1 MTSPEMRR
9 RSYEVRA
16 AADDGRTITGLA
28 VPFDTETEIVPG
40 FREKIARGAI
50 NLDTMPSLFYR
61 HSEPIGVI
69 TAMSETSEGL
79 EIEARVSDTAL
90 GRDAATLAKD
100 GAIRSLSIGFFEREY
115 TDTTTPD
122 GATLRTQ
129 TDIDLRE
136 ISLVPIPAYD
146 AATIT
151 QVRAAETP
159 TTQEG
164 HPTTMNTPDTDTVTR
179 SDLTQLEETTTDL
192 TRRLSLLETNTAA
205 PAAAPTETRSAGQLL
220 QDAIGGDT
228 AAADALRP
236 FVGRAANTTTAADAR
251 INEPAFVR
259 DLVRYIDNA
268 NPLMGLFA
276 TDALPSTGNVLEFAR
291 LKESTLTVAQQ
302 TAEGETLPTGG
313 VATEVATCSVKTYGG
328 GTVLTR
334 QAIERSRTNVLDLS
348 LRGMAIEAGKKL
360 AADFATFFETTVK
373 SQAAS
378 AVTLNAAKMNWQ
390 TLLSLMLDASAKFED
405 MALPCD
411 GLIVDRATFE
421 LIAGMTDTSGRPI
434 INITGNPGVNNIG
447 TVSASGKYVDLDGLR
462 IVTNRHLTKTGMGT
476 DIVGAFYSKDAIR
489 SYTSPLAS
497 LQDQGVLDLT
507 NTFSVYTYAAFADE
521 MPSGLVPLK
530 KVDSL

>member
-1 MTSPEMRR
+1 MSTPMITRKFGAHL
-9 RSYEVRA
+9 RA
-16 AADDGRTITGLA
+16 DADDGRTLIGIA
-28 VPFDTETEIVPG
+28 VPLDVETEIFPG
-40 FREKIARGAI
+40 WREKIERGAI
-50 NLDTMPSLFYR
+50 DLTSTPALFYR
-61 HSEPIGVI
+61 HNEPIGVI
-69 TAMSETSEGL
+69 PSMTETPDGL
-79 EIEARVSDTAL
+79 QIIARFSDTTL
-90 GRDAATLAKD
+90 GRDAVTLAKD
-100 GAIRSLSIGFFEREY
+100 GAIKNLSIGFFEREY
-115 TDTTTPD
+115 TDEVTDD
-122 GATLRTQ
+122 GATLRTHHA
-129 TDIDLRE
+129 IDLRE
-136 ISLVPIPAYD
+136 VSLVPVPAYED
-146 AATIT
+146 AKIID
-151 QVRAAETP
+151 VREAQTAP
-159 TTQEG
+159 TT
-164 HPTTMNTPDTDTVTR
+164 
-179 SDLTQLEETTTDL
+179 TTTKGTPMTDQITRADIDELADASTDL
-192 TRRLSLLETNTAA
+192 ARRLSLLEATGTPADA
-205 PAAAPTETRSAGQLL
+205 PSETRSAGQLL

-236 FVGRAANTTTAADAR
+236 FVGRSANTTTAADAR

-302 TAEGETLPTGG
+302 TAEGATLPTGG

-334 QAIERSRTNVLDLS
+334 QAIERSLTNVLDLS

-360 AADFATFFETTVK
+360 AADFATFFEATVK
-373 SQAAS
+373 GQAAS
-378 AVTLNAAKMNWQ
+378 AVTLNVAKMDWKS
-390 TLLSLMLDASAKFED
+390 LLSLMLDASAKFED

-476 DIVGAFYSKDAIR
+476 DVVGAFYSKDAIR
-489 SYTSPLAS
+489 AYTSPLAS

>member
-1 MTSPEMRR
+1 MSTPTMNRR
-9 RSYEVRA
+9 EFA
-16 AADDGRTITGLA
+16 AHTTYDDDGRTIRGLA

-40 FREKIARGAI
+40 FREKIQRGAI

-69 TAMSETSEGL
+69 TAMSETPEGL

-151 QVRAAETP
+151 QVRAADTP
-159 TTQEG
+159 TQEG
-164 HPTTMNTPDTDTVTR
+164 HPTMNTPATDTVTR

-192 TRRLSLLETNTAA
+192 TRRLSLLETNTGT

-251 INEPAFVR
+251 INEPTFVR

-302 TAEGETLPTGG
+302 TAEGATLPTGG

-462 IVTNRHLTKTGMGT
+462 IVTNRHLTKTGMGQ

>member
-1 MTSPEMRR
+1 MSTPTMNRR
-9 RSYEVRA
+9 EFTARTTYS
-16 AADDGRTITGLA
+16 DDGRTIRGLA

-40 FREKIARGAI
+40 FREKIQRGAI

-164 HPTTMNTPDTDTVTR
+164 HPTTMNTPDTVTR

-192 TRRLSLLETNTAA
+192 TRRLSLLETNTGT

-251 INEPAFVR
+251 INEPTFVR

-302 TAEGETLPTGG
+302 TAEGATLPTGG

-378 AVTLNAAKMNWQ
+378 AVTLNVTKMNWQ

-530 KVDSL
+530 KADSL